1 MSLQNRAS
9 EDVFNQ
15 LHRLVTEE
23 FLERIK
29 SGEATT
35 ADLRAATDWLSKNN
49 ITGLAVSGSPL
60 ANLFESLELELEDVE
75 RAIR

>member
-1 MSLQNRAS
+1 MTRAN
-9 EDVFNQ
+9 EEQFNQ

>member
-1 MSLQNRAS
+1 MSLQSRAS
-9 EDVFNQ
+9 EDTFNQ